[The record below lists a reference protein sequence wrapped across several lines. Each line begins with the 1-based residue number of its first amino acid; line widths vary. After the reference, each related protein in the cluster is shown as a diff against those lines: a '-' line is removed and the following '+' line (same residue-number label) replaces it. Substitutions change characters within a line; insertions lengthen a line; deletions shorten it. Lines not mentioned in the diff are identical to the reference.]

1 MPVTR
6 EAIAGALSTV
16 AGLTGEPTR
25 PATPSAGQAWPEW
38 RSSRWLN
45 GCVTETTWFVYVV
58 LTGDPRAA
66 IDAGDP
72 LIIPVGQSLVDLE
85 LRIDQVEPWRIPL
98 GPEPGASAPALR
110 YSCTD

>member
-1 MPVTR
+1 MTVSR
-6 EAIAGALSTV
+6 EQIAAALTG
-16 AGLTGEPTR
+16 AGLAGETAR

-38 RSSRWLN
+38 RASRWLN
-45 GCVTETTWFVYVV
+45 GCVVETGWYVYVV
-58 LTGDPRAA
+58 LTGDPRSA

-72 LIIPVGQSLVDLE
+72 LIVPVGQALVDLS

-98 GPEPGASAPALR
+98 GQDAAASAPALR